1 MPAKRLDIVLI
12 HPNSREL
19 NYQSL
24 GGEFVAVEN
33 LVRDGLMAAFCRSR
47 GLSVEVIDAEA
58 ENLSLS
64 EVAERVEHL
73 NPIVT
78 AIVANGRQPSAS
90 TQIMAVVGRTC
101 SAVKATTPNQ
111 RVLLLGGPVAAL
123 PEQTLREEEADFVA
137 GGDGLY
143 TLVGLVESL
152 KSTAAK
158 FRSVPG
164 LWFRDDGRIS
174 RGPDA
179 PLTSD
184 DKHREAAESSEL
196 LQLSKR

>member
-1 MPAKRLDIVLI
+1 MPVKRLDIVLI
-12 HPNSREL
+12 YPNR
-19 NYQSL
+19 SL
-24 GGEFVAVEN
+24 GGEFVTVEN
-33 LVRDGLMAAFCRSR
+33 PVRDGLMAAFCRSR
-47 GLSVEVIDAEA
+47 GLSVEVINAEA

-73 NPIVT
+73 NPILT
-78 AIVANGRQPSAS
+78 AIVANGHQPCAS
-90 TQIMAVVGRTC
+90 MEIMTAVGRTC
-101 SAVKATTPNQ
+101 STVKATTPNQ

-137 GGDGLY
+137 GGEGLH

-158 FRSVPG
+158 FRAVPG

-184 DKHREAAESSEL
+184 DKHCDAAESSEL
-196 LQLSKR
+196 FQFSKR